1 MSLNREQRRI
11 TSEELKAHFHE
22 SKLTIDDIA
31 DEMNISTKEVKHV
44 LDMKAPNGLLNN
56 QLQRFIHLVWDVRDL
71 INRQIREL
79 GREPEEYTFLK
90 GEKED
95 YWFLQ

>member
-1 MSLNREQRRI
+1 MSLNKEQRRV

-22 SKLTIDDIA
+22 STLSLENIA
-31 DEMNISTKEVKHV
+31 EEMNISVEDVEKV
-44 LDMKAPNGLLNN
+44 LNMDAPNGFFGNK
-56 QLQRFIHLVWDVRDL
+56 LQQFIHLVWDIRDL
-71 INRQIREL
+71 INKDIKIN
-79 GREPEEYTFLK
+79 GDTPKEYTYLK

>member
-1 MSLNREQRRI
+1 MSLNKEQRRV

-22 SKLTIDDIA
+22 STLSLENIA
-31 DEMNISTKEVKHV
+31 EEMNISVEDVEKV
-44 LDMKAPNGLLNN
+44 LNMDAPNGFFGNK
-56 QLQRFIHLVWDVRDL
+56 LQKFIHLVWDIRDL
-71 INRQIREL
+71 INNDIKMN
-79 GREPEEYTFLK
+79 GATPKEYTYLK